1 MARLKLLHEPD
12 PRLRRV
18 SVAVTNVDDAVR
30 QELADMK
37 ETLEYLEGLGL
48 AAPQVDILRRMV
60 IYDTKNFPADE
71 GVPSEGPRFLVMINP
86 KITSRSSEKTTLEEG
101 CFSLPDTP
109 VAVAR
114 SETCEVTF
122 LNEDGATQTLQAR
135 GLFAKCVQ
143 HEVDHLDGVLTIDYL
158 SPLKKELTLEKLI
171 KLKRK
176 SSTTLSSP

>member
-18 SVAVTNVDDAVR
+18 SVAVTNVDNAVR

-37 ETLEYLEGLGL
+37 ETLEHLEGLGL
-48 AAPQVDILRRMV
+48 AAPQVDILRRM
-60 IYDTKNFPADE
+60 IICDTKNFPTDE
-71 GVPSEGPRFLVMINP
+71 GVPSGGPRFLVMINP
-86 KITSRSSEKTTLEEG
+86 KITSRSSEQTTLEEG

-114 SETCEVTF
+114 PETCKVTF